1 MKCKNYFC
9 RFVPSFF
16 AAAMVLLLLICIVYP
31 LLLLQAKSQ
40 RQDDVRL
47 QVDQLGRYVEHS
59 VVDIVEALIKMES
72 LPRNCSVFVQRA
84 FRYQHFF
91 LPQVAEFSL
100 FDPNGYL
107 ECSSWR
113 TLITPYKI
121 GRHPPSQRI
130 FVRFPA
136 VDSLLNESGIQIGR
150 LARDGFENTAFI
162 PMHSLHETMSS
173 LAFYYQFL
181 GLIDAETGVPV
192 VLNGQYSLP
201 LSLELALFPLTQKRM
216 WEGKGDNL
224 QRQYWYAR
232 PLQSLPQLA
241 LVVSVNTQDLYS
253 GIYVPN
259 WQWWIFACVLQ
270 LLLTL
275 LFVFLRQR
283 NSDPKRQLLLA
294 MQQRQ
299 FFNVYQPIIDA
310 RDGSLQGVEV
320 LMRWQHP
327 VAGLINPAEFIP
339 MAERSGVIVALTEQ
353 QMAHAETE
361 LAPLLALYPKLYLS
375 FNICAQHLNS
385 SVFINTLL
393 QYKRHMT
400 GLHVEITESEIMEHN
415 NPVIL
420 SALQQLRQQNISIA
434 IDDFGTG
441 YSSLGYLQQL
451 PVTTLKIDRSFV
463 VTIGTSAVNAPVLE
477 AIINLSQS
485 LEIGIIAEGVET
497 QEQADWLLRHG
508 VWRHQGWLYAKGEQV
523 DALVSMQWPW
533 VKQHKN

>member
-1 MKCKNYFC
+1 
-9 RFVPSFF
+9 
-16 AAAMVLLLLICIVYP
+16 VLFLLICIAYP
-31 LLLLQAKSQ
+31 LLLLQAKEQ
-40 RQDDVRL
+40 RQENVRL
-47 QVDQLGRYVEHS
+47 QVDQLGLYIEHS

-91 LPQVAEFSL
+91 FPQVAEFSL
-100 FDPNGYL
+100 YDPNGFL
-107 ECSSWR
+107 ACSSWR

-130 FVRFPA
+130 YARYPA
-136 VDSLLNESGIQIGR
+136 ADSLLNESGIQIGR

-162 PMHSLHETMSS
+162 PMHSFHDTMSS
-173 LAFYYQFL
+173 LAFNYQFL

-201 LSLELALFPLTQKRM
+201 LNLDTPLFPLTQKLE
-216 WEGKGDNL
+216 WEGRGDNL
-224 QRQYWYAR
+224 QREYWYAR
-232 PLQSLPQLA
+232 PIKSLPQLA
-241 LVVSVNTQDLYS
+241 LMVSVNTQDLYH
-253 GIYVPN
+253 GIYIPN
-259 WQWWIFACVLQ
+259 WQWWLLACVLQ

-275 LFVFLRQR
+275 LFVFLRQKI
-283 NSDPKRQLLLA
+283 SDPKRQLLLA
-294 MQQRQ
+294 MQQQQ

-339 MAERSGVIVALTEQ
+339 MAERSGVIVLLTEQ
-353 QMAHAETE
+353 QIASAEVE

-385 SVFINTLL
+385 SLFISNLL
-393 QYKRHMT
+393 QYKRHMP

-420 SALQQLRQQNISIA
+420 STLQQLRQQNISIA

-441 YSSLGYLQQL
+441 YSSLGYLQKL

-463 VTIGTSAVNAPVLE
+463 ITIGTSAVNAPVLE
-477 AIINLSQS
+477 AIINLSQG
-485 LEIGIIAEGVET
+485 LDMGIIAEGVET

-508 VWRHQGWLYAKGEQV
+508 VWRHQGWLYAKGERI
-523 DALVSMQWPW
+523 DALLRMQWPLM
-533 VKQHKN
+533 KSRKA

>member
-1 MKCKNYFC
+1 
-9 RFVPSFF
+9 
-16 AAAMVLLLLICIVYP
+16 
-31 LLLLQAKSQ
+31 
-40 RQDDVRL
+40 
-47 QVDQLGRYVEHS
+47 
-59 VVDIVEALIKMES
+59 
-72 LPRNCSVFVQRA
+72 
-84 FRYQHFF
+84 
-91 LPQVAEFSL
+91 
-100 FDPNGYL
+100 
-107 ECSSWR
+107 
-113 TLITPYKI
+113 
-121 GRHPPSQRI
+121 
-130 FVRFPA
+130 
-136 VDSLLNESGIQIGR
+136 
-150 LARDGFENTAFI
+150 
-162 PMHSLHETMSS
+162 
-173 LAFYYQFL
+173 
-181 GLIDAETGVPV
+181 
-192 VLNGQYSLP
+192 
-201 LSLELALFPLTQKRM
+201 
-216 WEGKGDNL
+216 
-224 QRQYWYAR
+224 
-232 PLQSLPQLA
+232 
-241 LVVSVNTQDLYS
+241 
-253 GIYVPN
+253 
-259 WQWWIFACVLQ
+259 
-270 LLLTL
+270 L